1 MKKQEKERLHE
12 DDRFIKFVSAGW
24 DRVVAQR
31 RKSLLAVLVVVVSL
45 GTWAVVSGTRQ
56 HLADKERSAVETAET
71 IEQMEQVA
79 EKYPNAPDLLLNLG
93 RAYARRGDK
102 GDLQR
107 AGAALERALASSTVP
122 LQRGMISLD
131 LGIVKTNQGNLE
143 GALEHLD
150 EAARIAEGRP
160 VIASQANWHAG
171 RCFELLGQPEKALE
185 RYSRIKQ
192 EGGDSLWFKLAQYRQ
207 IKLRQKELD

>member
-12 DDRFIKFVSAGW
+12 DDRFIKFVSAAW
-24 DRVVAQR
+24 DKAVAQR
-31 RKSLLAVLVVVVSL
+31 TMSLLAVVVVVVIL
-45 GTWAVVSGTRQ
+45 GAWAVVSGTRQ

-79 EKYPNAPDLLLNLG
+79 EKYPNAPALLLNLG

-102 GDLQR
+102 GDLQK

-131 LGIVKTNQGNLE
+131 LGIVKTKQGNLK

-160 VIASQANWHAG
+160 GSACSPVHRRRSGRDGSRDSRGRAGADHEPPGSAGSQPV
-171 RCFELLGQPEKALE
+171 LLDLPQP
-185 RYSRIKQ
+185 
-192 EGGDSLWFKLAQYRQ
+192 
-207 IKLRQKELD
+207 